1 MASSLHYVTPL
12 QLSDTFNEWFLRSND
27 LIDVVNKINV
37 YNVNTG
43 WGLAKYRNIDGTTLI
58 RLNIGQQENEYDAS
72 GGVSGDWKYGLR
84 FIDDG
89 GTTGASHPDV
99 SDSRKILTLDFENLP
114 GPSGGVSGAY
124 VLGADTF
131 AYADSSS
138 GTGSIRRVTAQNILP
153 YGISGDHRFY
163 GNIYFDGTNTTINS
177 SELWIDDKTITLA
190 TSNTG
195 DSTGGYL
202 NDALLHGAGIVI
214 KGASGDKELTYE
226 YTETSGSTFHAFK
239 TNIDF
244 EFGND
249 SKILSEDST
258 LKFRCMR
265 DEDFDLILTTLTAE
279 TKEWKIRRTK
289 SGDTQGKL
297 VFFYEDTDT
306 GITAEAITLSKLGTV
321 RIHELDG
328 DRLSGVTHD
337 STFKYLPAPYSV
349 PTTGMSADS
358 YLNYKWTNRK
368 TVTQVAHGFTHGD
381 LLRYFPGGSTYE
393 WAYNATPESSEVIC
407 IVEDASPGS
416 SADQFVAV
424 FSGLV
429 DLSLWTPKNA
439 GASGWSGSA
448 GTTMETGSVYFLD
461 AVGNSGGWTASA
473 PNIDG
478 VVRKPVLLSV
488 GEQEGLFVNYIG
500 NIIATGTTSDATTS
514 TVLSSNDTGYL
525 VDPSFIPNQEFKN
538 KIINGDFSFWQRAED
553 RRLGMRTATAWNGTT
568 GARFATGSSWLY
580 TADMWMIDTRPHG
593 TTLEV
598 QKIDHLLTSDI
609 PNTSPYGTE
618 PRGSYLRA
626 LNGNDHTFPG
636 STGYLVHRIENV
648 STLAPTTG
656 EDYATLSYWI
666 RGSIG
671 GSGAT
676 AFNESMAVSLWQV
689 FDGNSGGALGIS
701 ASGGATSCVG
711 IDVGSGATYEFG
723 HSVTIPATWTKKS
736 HTFRLNSTTAVTGGS
751 PVGTAIDSS
760 YNWLQLQFEMPTR
773 WGMTGGFDLAR
784 VQLEGGSGATD
795 WDARPIQIEENLVNR
810 YYQRQPIYIEG
821 YVASGGTLGIGGK
834 FDTIPYPY
842 YGHASDADL
851 SGKCSFAHNIGNTGC
866 AAGATTDV
874 RVASVSKGFNVSRL
888 STNGQAGAVHING
901 VYHFDFGITDV

>member
-1 MASSLHYVTPL
+1 MASNLHYVTPL

-58 RLNIGQQENEYDAS
+58 RLNVGQQENEYDGT

-84 FIDDG
+84 FINDS

-114 GPSGGVSGAY
+114 GASGGVSGAS
-124 VLGADTF
+124 VLGADIF
-131 AYADSSS
+131 AYADSAS
-138 GTGSIRRVTAQNILP
+138 GTGSIRKVIAQNMLP

-163 GNIYFDGTNTTINS
+163 GNIYFDGANTTINS
-177 SELWIDDKTITLA
+177 SELWIDDKNITLA

-195 DSTGGYL
+195 DGTGGYL
-202 NDALLHGAGIVI
+202 NDALLHGAGIII

-226 YTETSGSTFHAFK
+226 YTQTAGSTFHAFK

-244 EFGND
+244 EFGSD
-249 SKILSEDST
+249 AKLLSEDAS
-258 LKFRCMR
+258 LRFLSLV
-265 DEDFDLILTTLTAE
+265 DNDFDLILTTLGAQ

-349 PTTGMSADS
+349 PTTGMSGES

-368 TVTQVAHGFTHGD
+368 TINQIAHGFTHGD

-393 WAYNATPESSEVIC
+393 WAYNASPESSEVIC
-407 IVEDASPGS
+407 IVEDALPGS

-429 DLSLWTPKNA
+429 DLTKWTPKNA
-439 GASGWSGSA
+439 GLSGWGASD
-448 GTTMETGSVYFLD
+448 GTTMSPGSVYFLD
-461 AVGNSGGWTASA
+461 VIGNSGGWTANA
-473 PNIDG
+473 PNTDG
-478 VVRKPVLLSV
+478 DVRKPVIVSV
-488 GEQEGLFVNYIG
+488 GPQEGLFVNYLG
-500 NIIATGTTSDATTS
+500 NIVATGTTSDATTS
-514 TVLSSNDTGYL
+514 TVLSSDDTGYL

-553 RRLGMRTATAWNGTT
+553 RRLGPRSSTSWDGTT
-568 GARFATGSSWLY
+568 GARFATSSSWLY
-580 TADMWMIDTRPHG
+580 TADMWLIDTRPHS
-593 TTLEV
+593 TAAEV
-598 QKIDHLLTSDI
+598 QKINHLLTSDI

-626 LNGNDHTFPG
+626 LNDTDYSAPG
-636 STGYLVHRIENV
+636 STSYLVHRIENV

-656 EDYATLSYWI
+656 EDYATLSYWLK
-666 RGSIG
+666 GS
-671 GSGAT
+671 SADVS
-676 AFNESMAVSLWQV
+676 AMDDMKVSLWQV

-711 IDVGSGATYEFG
+711 INVGSGATYEFG
-723 HSVTIPATWTKKS
+723 HSVTIPATWTKKE
-736 HTFRLNSTTAVTGGS
+736 HTFRLNSTTGVTGGS
-751 PVGTAIDSS
+751 PTGTAIDSS

-773 WGMTGGFDLAR
+773 WGASGGFDLAR

-795 WDARPIQIEENLVNR
+795 WDARPIQVEENLVSR
-810 YYQRQPIYIEG
+810 YYQRQPIYIDG
-821 YVASGGTLGIGGK
+821 YVAAGGTLGVGGK

-851 SGKCSFAHNIGNTGC
+851 TGKCSYAYNLGNTGC
-866 AAGATTDV
+866 AVAATTDV
-874 RVASVSKGFNVSRL
+874 HTANVSSGFKAGRL
-888 STNGQAGAVHING
+888 NSGAAAGAVHIDG